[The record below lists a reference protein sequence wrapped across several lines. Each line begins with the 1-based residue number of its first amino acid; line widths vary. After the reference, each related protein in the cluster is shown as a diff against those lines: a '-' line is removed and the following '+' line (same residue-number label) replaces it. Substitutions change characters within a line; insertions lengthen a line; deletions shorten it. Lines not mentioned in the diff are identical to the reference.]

1 MLEKIE
7 DEEIYE
13 KNRYESLNN
22 FIEDSKELYKEL
34 TLVYKENIGKENKNI
49 FFKFFVSYSIWFI
62 YYTLSIFKRYFN
74 Y

>member
-34 TLVYKENIGKENKNI
+34 TLVYKENIDEENKNI
-49 FFKFFVSYSIWFI
+49 FFKY
-62 YYTLSIFKRYFN
+62 LSHIQFGLYNLLFELLF
-74 Y
+74 

>member
-22 FIEDSKELYKEL
+22 FIEDSKELYNEL
-34 TLVYKENIGKENKNI
+34 I
-49 FFKFFVSYSIWFI
+49 F
-62 YYTLSIFKRYFN
+62 
-74 Y
+74 